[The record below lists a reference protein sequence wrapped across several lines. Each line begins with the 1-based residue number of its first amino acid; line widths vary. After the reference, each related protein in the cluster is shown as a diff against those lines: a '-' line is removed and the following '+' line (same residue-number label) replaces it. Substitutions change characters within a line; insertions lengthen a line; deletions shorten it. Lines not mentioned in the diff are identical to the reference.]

1 MLKSKFPKVDAMMI
15 HIPNSL
21 NRYNDYLES
30 FFEGMMKKLDKN
42 SHKETPTTKNIPEII
57 AHLRAEIIEF
67 EEQFVLDKH
76 DENSL
81 IELMD
86 VANFAFLAY
95 VALRMQGV
103 EHAE

>member
-1 MLKSKFPKVDAMMI
+1 MLKSKFPKVDAMII

-21 NRYNDYLES
+21 NQYNDYLEG

-42 SHKETPTTKNIPEII
+42 SHKETPTTKNIPQ
-57 AHLRAEIIEF
+57 IIEHLLEEVHEF
-67 EEQFVLDKH
+67 EDQLSLDKF
-76 DENSL
+76 DENTL

-103 EHAE
+103 EHAK

>member
-1 MLKSKFPKVDAMMI
+1 MLKSKFPKVDAMVI

-21 NRYNDYLES
+21 NQYNDYLEA

-42 SHKETPTTKNIPEII
+42 SHKETPTTKNIPQ
-57 AHLRAEIIEF
+57 IIEHLLEEVHEF
-67 EEQFVLDKH
+67 EDQLSTDKF
-76 DENSL
+76 DENTL